1 MQALAHPERPVR
13 TVADRVHE
21 LMGIAHAEARHQ
33 DLGLVRFAIAIGIRE
48 LDQSIKVADEN
59 RGVTD
64 FIGERLDALDH
75 REPFSET
82 DRLVGLA
89 IAIGVLEAE
98 DIVARLHAG
107 DGLRVGRRTADVQTP
122 LGVPRHLGRFGDA

>member
-1 MQALAHPERPVR
+1 MQALAHPERSVR

-21 LMGIAHAEARHQ
+21 LVGIAHAEPRHK
-33 DLGLVRFAIAIGIRE
+33 DLGLVGFAIAIGIRE
-48 LDQSIKVADEN
+48 LDQSVEITDQDGSVAD
-59 RGVTD
+59 V
-64 FIGERLDALDH
+64 IGERLDALDH

-107 DGLRVGRRTADVQTP
+107 DGLRIGRRTADIQTS